1 MVKINTD
8 FNFQQVC
15 CLFVDSYRNQLDNQE
30 TKFLKLEFSIRFED
44 EYYDLVEPPMDIGVL
59 VSCKTNYVK
68 VAATLYENKN
78 WDYKNYDS
86 WRIYANHDSGW
97 RDGFQSILKYF
108 IENKIDKNKLIK
120 SFTLKY
126 NINKL
131 VYYEVVDNIESAI
144 LREKQ
149 LKAGSRQKK
158 VNLINKLNPKWE
170 DLYKQII
177 S

>member
-120 SFTLKY
+120 SVRLNTVFLQFCKVVECQSWELAENNHARFSKLIPRYLK
-126 NINKL
+126 I
-131 VYYEVVDNIESAI
+131 
-144 LREKQ
+144 
-149 LKAGSRQKK
+149 
-158 VNLINKLNPKWE
+158 KW
-170 DLYKQII
+170 
-177 S
+177 

>member
-1 MVKINTD
+1 MISAGLLQEGKGYAAFCHCEGVHPTEAIYMR
-8 FNFQQVC
+8 QY
-15 CLFVDSYRNQLDNQE
+15 FVY
-30 TKFLKLEFSIRFED
+30 I
-44 EYYDLVEPPMDIGVL
+44 M
-59 VSCKTNYVK
+59 TNYGNSV
-68 VAATLYENKN
+68 LYTGVTNDLIRRVYE
-78 WDYKNYDS
+78 
-86 WRIYANHDSGW
+86 H
-97 RDGFQSILKYF
+97 
-108 IENKIDKNKLIK
+108 KNKLIK
-120 SFTLKY
+120 SFTSKY